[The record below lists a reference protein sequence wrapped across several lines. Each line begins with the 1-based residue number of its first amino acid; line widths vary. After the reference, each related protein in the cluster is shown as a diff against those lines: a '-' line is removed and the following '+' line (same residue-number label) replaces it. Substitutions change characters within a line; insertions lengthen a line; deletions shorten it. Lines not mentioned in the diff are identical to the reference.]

1 MAVPLMSNNNNPDLR
16 GRLRRREEKNN
27 QLQLNNPLCRQ
38 KRSRRKVN
46 IDHRTW
52 VDVFLHTEKTHEQY
66 DVSTNNYT
74 SLDVC

>member
-38 KRSRRKVN
+38 KRSRLKVN
-46 IDHRTW
+46 VDHRT
-52 VDVFLHTEKTHEQY
+52 
-66 DVSTNNYT
+66 
-74 SLDVC
+74 